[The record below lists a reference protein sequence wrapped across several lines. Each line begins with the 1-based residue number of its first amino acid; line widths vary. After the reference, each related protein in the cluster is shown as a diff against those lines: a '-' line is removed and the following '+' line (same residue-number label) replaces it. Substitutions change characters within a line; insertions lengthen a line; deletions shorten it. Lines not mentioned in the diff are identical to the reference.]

1 MARYFF
7 DLHNGS
13 GLTRDEEGRELENN
27 DEARREALVGIR
39 SVLGAE
45 VANGS
50 IDLDGRMEVLNE
62 NREILFTIPFSD
74 AVAVNQPK

>member
-13 GLTRDEEGRELENN
+13 GLTRDEEGRELEDNN
-27 DEARREALVGIR
+27 EARREALVGMR

>member
-13 GLTRDEEGRELENN
+13 GLTRDEEGRELEDN

>member
-27 DEARREALVGIR
+27 DEARSEALVGIR
-39 SVLGAE
+39 SALGAE